1 MASPHYHRRQ
11 AELLTRLS
19 KSMRD
24 PDAAAELLRL
34 AAEHSAWARRGE
46 SLPSRNSKP
55 RPKKHQAA

>member
-1 MASPHYHRRQ
+1 MANPDYHRRQ

-19 KSMRD
+19 KSMQD

-46 SLPSRNSKP
+46 NLVRGNSKP